1 MKEKDNVE
9 YFKREL
15 QSYTYY
21 QKKIKE
27 CDEKLEC
34 IKNKMLGLSSP
45 GMKETILENVG
56 NPYHDNKI
64 ELMEEEQM
72 IVEEKSMWIN
82 RMLYVEKILV
92 KMPDCKEKEIMIKVF
107 KNKELQYK
115 VAFDENMDRKTM
127 RRKINQFISKFL

>member
-45 GMKETILENVG
+45 GIKEPILENVG

>member
-92 KMPDCKEKEIMIKVF
+92 KMPDCKEKEILLRVF
-107 KNKELQYK
+107 VKKEGHQR
-115 VAFDENMDRKTM
+115 VADKIGMDRKTM
-127 RRKINQFISKFL
+127 YRKINKFISNFL

>member
-45 GMKETILENVG
+45 GIKETILENVG